1 MNGPAENADLLPAP
15 VAHRPDDWGGG
26 LAIVMDEL
34 AHGVLVASVQG
45 RVLHANQAARAE
57 LGARHV
63 VSVVDGLLQAP
74 DPKQSRVLLQALA
87 KGGAGLRSLVC
98 LRSEDGWS
106 LTVAVLP
113 LRTQSA
119 QRTGTV
125 ALVFSRASVCDALM
139 LCFFARSYNL
149 TNCEEQVLAILCQGY
164 SAPEIALQLHV
175 AVSTV
180 RTHVRSLC
188 TKTQSSG
195 VRALVRRVAVLP
207 PLGPS
212 RRPDAV
218 H

>member
-1 MNGPAENADLLPAP
+1 MNESAANADSLPAT
-15 VAHRPDDWGGG
+15 VARRQDDWGGG
-26 LAIVMDEL
+26 LAMLMDEL
-34 AHGVLVASVQG
+34 AHGVLVASIQG
-45 RVLHANQAARAE
+45 RILHANQAARSE
-57 LGARHV
+57 LARRNV
-63 VSVVDGLLQAP
+63 VSVVDGLIQAP
-74 DPKQSRVLLQALA
+74 DPKQSRVLLQALS
-87 KGGAGLRSLVC
+87 KGGMGLRSLVC

-106 LTVAVLP
+106 LSVAVLP
-113 LRTQSA
+113 LRA
-119 QRTGTV
+119 DPAHNPHAV

-164 SAPEIALQLHV
+164 SAPEIAVQLHV

-188 TKTQSSG
+188 TKTQSNG

-212 RRPDAV
+212 RRPDAF

>member
-1 MNGPAENADLLPAP
+1 MNESAANADPLA
-15 VAHRPDDWGGG
+15 ATIARRPDDWGGG
-26 LAIVMDEL
+26 LSMLMDEL
-34 AHGVLVASVQG
+34 AHGILVASVQG

-57 LGARHV
+57 LSRRHV

-74 DPKQSRVLLQALA
+74 DVKQSRVLLQALS
-87 KGGAGLRSLVC
+87 KGGMGLRSLVC
-98 LRSEDGWS
+98 LRSEEGWS
-106 LTVAVLP
+106 LSVAVLP
-113 LRTQSA
+113 LRPESA
-119 QRTGTV
+119 QKPGSV

-188 TKTQSSG
+188 TKTQSNG

>member
-1 MNGPAENADLLPAP
+1 MNGPALSGELHAGT
-15 VAHRPDDWGGG
+15 VANRSEDWGGG
-26 LAIVMDEL
+26 LALLMDEL
-34 AHGVLVASVQG
+34 AHGVLVASAQG
-45 RVLHANQAARAE
+45 RVLHANQAARQE
-57 LGARHV
+57 LSRRQL
-63 VSVVDGLLQAP
+63 VSICDGLLQGP

-87 KGGAGLRSLVC
+87 KAGIGLRSLVS
-98 LRSEDGWS
+98 LRTEEGWS
-106 LTVAVLP
+106 LSIAVLP
-113 LRTQSA
+113 LRPESEHHA
-119 QRTGTV
+119 GSV

-212 RRPDAV
+212 RRHDAV